1 MGWSGIMKNRE
12 VLLKT
17 DLCDLLFLIDM
28 GLSDDY
34 ACVLDLLEGID
45 PKDKNTA
52 HGCPCFGKTD
62 IEKSRRECISNWLNS
77 ESKND
82 HFV

>member
-1 MGWSGIMKNRE
+1 MKNRD

-17 DLCDLLFLIDM
+17 DLCDLLLLIDM

-34 ACVLDLLEGID
+34 DCIIGLLEGAD
-45 PKDKNTA
+45 PKDTNA
-52 HGCPCFGKTD
+52 GHDCPCFTATPD
-62 IEKSRRECISNWLNS
+62 IEKSCRECISNWLNS
-77 ESKND
+77 ESKNN